1 MKLSAI
7 ADKVLSLIFPERC
20 LFCGDIADD
29 KYICAKCG
37 SEYKRIALPVCSVC
51 GLGRNECRCF
61 SGLLFDRTV
70 APFYYEGRARE
81 DILKFKYRGRHEY
94 GRYFAHCISLT
105 VNEQYSG
112 ICFDAVT
119 SVPAIKNG
127 SEDFFDHAGY
137 LGRAVAKNIKAVFDG
152 GLIEKT
158 NERVKQHT
166 LKFEQRFENVRGLYA
181 GRGNAEY
188 KSVLLIDD
196 ISTTGATFSECARVL
211 KASGAEKVYC
221 AAAAFTP
228 HRVF

>member
-119 SVPAIKNG
+119 SVPAFKMAARISSTMQG
-127 SEDFFDHAGY
+127 ILAE
-137 LGRAVAKNIKAVFDG
+137 L
-152 GLIEKT
+152 LPKT
-158 NERVKQHT
+158 
-166 LKFEQRFENVRGLYA
+166 
-181 GRGNAEY
+181 
-188 KSVLLIDD
+188 
-196 ISTTGATFSECARVL
+196 
-211 KASGAEKVYC
+211 
-221 AAAAFTP
+221 
-228 HRVF
+228 